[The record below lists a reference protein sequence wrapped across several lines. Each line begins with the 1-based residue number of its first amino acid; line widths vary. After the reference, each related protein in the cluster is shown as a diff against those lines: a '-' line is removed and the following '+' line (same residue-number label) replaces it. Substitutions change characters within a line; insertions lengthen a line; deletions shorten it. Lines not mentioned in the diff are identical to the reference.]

1 MKRYTLAV
9 LMRNQIGVLNRLTNV
24 FRRRQFNINSIAV
37 NETDTDELSRITIT
51 FEGEP
56 NTKDHLISQLL
67 KLPDIYYIRELVPQ
81 NCVTVELTI
90 VKLQCDEQRRPELLA
105 VMEDFGATFADEADG
120 VTVVQLTAD
129 CSTIEVFLRR
139 MQPFRVLELCRT
151 GPVCLE
157 KGTMTLRPQK

>member
-9 LMRNQIGVLNRLTNV
+9 MMRNQFGVLNRVTSM

-37 NETDTDELSRITIT
+37 NETDTDDLSRITVT
-51 FEGEP
+51 FEGEDI
-56 NTKDHLISQLL
+56 TKEHLISQLL
-67 KLPDIYYIRELVPQ
+67 KLPDVCYIRELVPQ

-90 VKLQCDEQRRPELLA
+90 VKLQCEESRRAELAA
-105 VMEDFGATFADEADG
+105 VMEDFGATFADESDG
-120 VTVVQLTAD
+120 VLVVQLTAD

-139 MQPFRVLELCRT
+139 MKNFRVLELCRT

-157 KGTMTLRPQK
+157 KGTVTLRPKK

>member
-9 LMRNQIGVLNRLTNV
+9 LMRNQFGVLNRLTNV

-51 FEGEP
+51 FEGEDI
-56 NTKDHLISQLL
+56 TKDHLICQLL

-105 VMEDFGATFADEADG
+105 VMEDFGATSADESGG

-139 MQPFRVLELCRT
+139 MQTFSVLELCRT

-157 KGTMTLRPQK
+157 KGTVTLRPKK